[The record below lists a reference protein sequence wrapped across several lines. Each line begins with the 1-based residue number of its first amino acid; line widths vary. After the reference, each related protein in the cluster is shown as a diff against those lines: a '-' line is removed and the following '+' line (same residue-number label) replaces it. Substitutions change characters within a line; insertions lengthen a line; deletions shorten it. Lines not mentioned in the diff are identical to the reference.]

1 MNIKR
6 LLFKSFIALLVM
18 IFIILSYGRLRLVW
32 TETQSFRDAA
42 PKTGHWV
49 KAHDVELYVQ
59 EYGNPA
65 DTPVVLVH
73 GTGAWSGTW
82 VSNIE
87 SMTQAGFHVIALDL
101 PPFGY
106 SERPATANYSRH
118 DQALRILGAI
128 DALGLK
134 NVILIGHSFGG
145 GPATEAAMQA
155 KGQIQA
161 LVLVD
166 AALGVTAA
174 SAKCEPAGF
183 LATLLKIRPFRMAV
197 MGTLITE
204 PVFSKMW
211 LKKFVARKEVV
222 TSERVAIYQ
231 QPFNVNHYTESLG
244 DWAYDFAT
252 NCENA
257 LSKRETEYKKL
268 TMPVKLLWGNL
279 DSITPLQ
286 QAERVYK
293 LLPNATLN
301 VMQGVG
307 HIPQIEDVALFNA
320 TLQSALNSLVKHE
333 DRSPGSGNK

>member
-1 MNIKR
+1 MR
-6 LLFKSFIALLVM
+6 LLFRIILPLLLM
-18 IFIILSYGRLRLVW
+18 ILIILSYGRLRLFW
-32 TETQSFRDAA
+32 TETQTVRDAA
-42 PKTGHWV
+42 PVTGHWV

-59 EYGNPA
+59 EYGNPHGM
-65 DTPVVLVH
+65 PVVLVH

-82 VSNIE
+82 ANNIE
-87 SMTQAGFHVIALDL
+87 PMTQAGFRVIALDL

-106 SERPATANYSRH
+106 SERPASANYSRH
-118 DQALRILGAI
+118 DQAQRILGAV
-128 DALGLK
+128 DTLGLK
-134 NVILIGHSFGG
+134 NVILVGHSFGG
-145 GPATEAAMQA
+145 GPATEAAMLA
-155 KGQIQA
+155 SGQIQA

-166 AALGVTAA
+166 AALGLTAT
-174 SAKCEPAGF
+174 SANCGTSGF
-183 LATLLKIRPFRMAV
+183 LATLLGIRPLRTAV

-222 TSERVAIYQ
+222 TDQRVAIYQ
-231 QPFNVNHYTESLG
+231 QPFNVNHYTEDLG
-244 DWAYDFAT
+244 DWAYEFAT
-252 NCENA
+252 NCENP
-257 LSKRETEYKKL
+257 LSTREAEYKKL

-286 QAERVYK
+286 QAEQVYK

-320 TLQSALNSLVKHE
+320 TLQAALNSLVKHE
-333 DRSPGSGNK
+333 IQPPSAGVN

>member
-1 MNIKR
+1 MNIKN
-6 LLFKSFIALLVM
+6 LLFKSFISLLV
-18 IFIILSYGRLRLVW
+18 IILIILSYGRLRLVW
-32 TETQSFRDAA
+32 TETESFREAA

-59 EYGNPA
+59 EYGNHEGVPIL
-65 DTPVVLVH
+65 LVH

-106 SERPATANYSRH
+106 SERPASASYTRH

-128 DALGLK
+128 DTLGLK
-134 NVILIGHSFGG
+134 NVILLGHSFGG
-145 GPATEAAMQA
+145 GPATEAAMLSS
-155 KGQIQA
+155 GQIQA

-166 AALGVTAA
+166 AALGLTAP
-174 SAKCEPAGF
+174 SANCESSGF
-183 LATLLKIRPFRMAV
+183 LATLFNIRPLRTTV

-204 PVFSKMW
+204 PALSKMW

-257 LSKRETEYKKL
+257 LSKRESEYKKL
-268 TMPVKLLWGNL
+268 TMPVRLLWGNL
-279 DSITPLQ
+279 DSISPLQ
-286 QAERVYK
+286 QAEQVYK

-307 HIPQIEDVALFNA
+307 HIPQIEDVALFNL
-320 TLQSALNSLVKHE
+320 TLQSVLNSLVQHE
-333 DRSPGSGNK
+333 VQSPGGGSK